1 MTPEERRSKKRQL
14 DHLEKEALKLRM
26 ELLSEEGGVVV
37 VKDSTGGRWRLR
49 DVTNAEDARLGIEDY
64 GATMRDTCDILIN
77 SSKPKQAIAPT
88 RFHELVHA
96 ALQNN
101 WTVSDDTEEAIIRVL
116 EKHLYP
122 VLVQFGLRLDW
133 PVRSGK

>member
-1 MTPEERRSKKRQL
+1 MTPEERRTKKRQL

-26 ELLSEEGGVVV
+26 ELLAEEGGVVV
-37 VKDSTGGRWRLR
+37 MRDSTGGRWRLR

-77 SSKPKQAIAPT
+77 SAKPKPAIAST
-88 RFHELVHA
+88 RFHELAHA

-101 WTVSDDTEEAIIRVL
+101 WTLSDEVEEAVVRVL

-122 VLVQFGLRLDW
+122 VLCQFGLRLDW